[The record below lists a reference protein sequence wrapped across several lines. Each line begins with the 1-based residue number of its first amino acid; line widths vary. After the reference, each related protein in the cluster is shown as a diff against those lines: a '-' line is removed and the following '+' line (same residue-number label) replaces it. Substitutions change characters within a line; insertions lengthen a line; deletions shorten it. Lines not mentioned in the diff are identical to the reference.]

1 MTQSIKLDSFVDNGV
16 GYFQPAQVKKA
27 ILIAVSTLMFLGMIL
42 SYAIGAPWFIIAGF
56 FLLTMSPLFPLG
68 KAVDDQRSRIIE

>member
-1 MTQSIKLDSFVDNGV
+1 VSSLIKLDCSVETRI
-16 GYFQPAQVKKA
+16 GYFQPVDVKKA

-42 SYAIGAPWFIIAGF
+42 SYAIGAPWYVIVGF